1 MLVKDP
7 TNLTLFAI
15 SQVPCVC
22 IKAHA
27 TVKVCV
33 STKTRHSQLQLQL
46 HSLCCLSGCCCT
58 PLCTT
63 SSIARALSFI
73 ARALSFIARALCAPQ
88 VQLHEHS
95 CCMSGVAG
103 IFIASASLFA
113 CAIHLLCVHVL
124 CIACGP

>member
-46 HSLCCLSGCCCT
+46 
-58 PLCTT
+58 
-63 SSIARALSFI
+63 
-73 ARALSFIARALCAPQ
+73 
-88 VQLHEHS
+88 QLADFPHHQ
-95 CCMSGVAG
+95 
-103 IFIASASLFA
+103 
-113 CAIHLLCVHVL
+113 
-124 CIACGP
+124 GPHFQFREAYIWITIVKT